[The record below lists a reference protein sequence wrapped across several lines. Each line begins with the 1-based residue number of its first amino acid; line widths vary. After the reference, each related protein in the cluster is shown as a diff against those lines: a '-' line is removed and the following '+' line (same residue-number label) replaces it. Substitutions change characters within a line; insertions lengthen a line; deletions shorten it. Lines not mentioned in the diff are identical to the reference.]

1 MGRNLAH
8 PLLDYQLEVLCKIGG
23 GQKARKHSHLLLRI
37 AEIVPEST
45 IMAALAA
52 TQDARN
58 RSLDPELKTLRDPFS
73 YYIGC
78 LKNKG
83 VDL

>member
-1 MGRNLAH
+1 MTHH
-8 PLLDYQLEVLCKIGG
+8 PLLDYQLEVLVKIGG
-23 GQKARKHSHLLLRI
+23 GIKARKYTAMLLKI
-37 AEIVPEST
+37 AQNTPEEV

-58 RSLDPELKTLRDPFS
+58 RSLDPERQKLRDPFS

-78 LKNKG
+78 LKNRG
-83 VDL
+83 VEL

>member
-1 MGRNLAH
+1 MISH
-8 PLLDYQLEVLCKIGG
+8 PMFDYQLEVLCKIGG
-23 GQKARKHSHLLLRI
+23 GIKARKYSSMLLKI
-37 AEIVPEST
+37 AREAPEEV
-45 IMAALAA
+45 IMDALAA
-52 TQDARN
+52 TQDARG

-83 VDL
+83 VEI